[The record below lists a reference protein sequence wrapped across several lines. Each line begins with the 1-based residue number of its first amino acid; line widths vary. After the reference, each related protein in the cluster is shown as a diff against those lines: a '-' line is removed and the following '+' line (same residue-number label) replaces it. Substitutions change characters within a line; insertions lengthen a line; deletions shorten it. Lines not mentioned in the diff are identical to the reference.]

1 MLQFNIRNKLS
12 IIVSND
18 YLTPFYDKNDNTII
32 IPDTKIDYEELA
44 SFILKYPF
52 CILSSTL
59 YSS

>member
-44 SFILKYPF
+44 SFI
-52 CILSSTL
+52 
-59 YSS
+59 